1 MTPRPNRRSRPLST
15 LLARSSP
22 SNIQHPKSN
31 IRSERYTE
39 GSTLREPLLAPLAA
53 IAAGIVVSRFVPFG
67 SRELLSGI
75 AAFLILGVFSLWLES
90 RLLAVSCALL
100 ALTLAGS
107 LTDVLHRPGPDPEI
121 ETTSRTTLIVSG
133 CVVQPP
139 VFSDGREQF
148 VLELDPGARARVNL
162 TLREGETPP
171 PLHYGQLVE
180 FDAKLRKTRNFGNP
194 GAFDYALY
202 LARQDI
208 YWTASTR
215 VGAPIHILP
224 GNCGTRWD
232 GFLFR
237 LRTAA
242 LEKIEQLYAGQP
254 YETGMMEALLL
265 GETSK
270 LEKVWTDDFRHT
282 GTFHALVISGTQVAA
297 LAAFFLFLL
306 RLCFVPQMMALTLT
320 AMASWL
326 YALVTG
332 WQAPVIRSA
341 AGLTLFLV
349 GSYFFRRR
357 RILNLLAAVAIA
369 FLVLDPQQLFEPSFQ
384 LSFMAVGFLGALAV
398 PLIERTSGPLSR
410 GLAHLSELQRD
421 RRMPPRVAQFRVE
434 IRLLAET
441 IQVWTR
447 WPERLCQIL
456 VTFPTRI
463 ALFIFEL
470 TLTSADVRVGLA
482 LPMAIYFHR
491 VSLSGLTANAVIIP
505 AFGLAVPVGFVA
517 LFTGWTIP
525 VKAAAALLT
534 ISKWT
539 VRTHAQWEPN
549 WRVPGPPLWLAVAVA
564 SSVIALAC
572 AQRASR
578 PWRIGSTAVV
588 FVLLG
593 LMLWHPFPP
602 LIEPGVLEITTIDVG
617 QGDSILIAFPDG
629 KLMLMDGGGIPAFGA
644 RPYNPSVSAG
654 APRRVKSKLDI
665 GEDVVSPYLWSRSIR
680 RLDVVALSHAHE
692 DHIGGLAAI
701 LENFHVKELWTG
713 ANSDNPIWDALRDK
727 ALRFGVKIVPM
738 QRGGPFAYGGAIL
751 QTLAPRPDYVPAADP
766 KNNDSFALRVSDGE
780 RSALLTGD
788 IERQVEAEMLS
799 ENLIQH
805 ADILKVAHHG
815 SKTSSTPALL
825 DSVHPAF
832 AMISA
837 GFENSYG
844 HPAPDILAR
853 LRERGVCVLR
863 TDALGLIT
871 IRTDGHRIAVA
882 TAHWSPGSY
891 ALSPST
897 AAPD

>member
-1 MTPRPNRRSRPLST
+1 
-15 LLARSSP
+15 
-22 SNIQHPKSN
+22 
-31 IRSERYTE
+31 
-39 GSTLREPLLAPLAA
+39 LAA

-67 SRELLSGI
+67 SRELLSAI
-75 AAFLILGVFSLWLES
+75 AAFLILGVVSLWLQS

-100 ALTLAGS
+100 SLNLAGS
-107 LTDVLHRPGPDPEI
+107 LTDVLHRPGPDPVI
-121 ETTSRTTLIVSG
+121 DTTSRTTLIISG

-139 VFSDGREQF
+139 VFSEGREQF

-162 TLREGETPP
+162 TLREGELPP
-171 PLHYGQLVE
+171 ALRYGQKVE

-194 GAFDYALY
+194 GAFDYARY

-215 VGAPIHILP
+215 AGAPIHILP
-224 GNCGTRWD
+224 GNCGTRWE

-237 LRTAA
+237 LRSAA
-242 LEKIEQLYAGQP
+242 LEKLEQLYSGQP
-254 YETGMMEALLL
+254 YETGMMEALLI

-349 GSYFFRRR
+349 GSYFYRQR

-369 FLVLDPQQLFEPSFQ
+369 FLALDPQQLFEPSFQ
-384 LSFMAVGFLGALAV
+384 LSFLAVAFLGALAV

-410 GLAHLSELQRD
+410 GLAHLRELQRD
-421 RRMPPRVAQFRVE
+421 RRMPPRVAQFRIEV
-434 IRLLAET
+434 RLLAET

-447 WPERLCQIL
+447 WPERVCQLL
-456 VTFPTRI
+456 VTVPARVV
-463 ALFIFEL
+463 LFVFEL
-470 TLTSADVRVGLA
+470 TVTSAAVQVGLA

-517 LFTGWTIP
+517 MFTGWIVP

-539 VRTHAQWEPN
+539 VRAHAQWEPN
-549 WRVPGPPLWLAVAVA
+549 WRIPGPPLWLAIAMAA
-564 SSVIALAC
+564 SVMALAC

-578 PWRIGSTAVV
+578 PWRIAATAVV
-588 FVLLG
+588 FALLG
-593 LMLWHPFPP
+593 LMLWHPFAP

-617 QGDSILIAFPDG
+617 QGDSIFIAFPDG
-629 KLMLMDGGGIPAFGA
+629 KLMLIDGGGIPAFGA
-644 RPYNPSVSAG
+644 RPSNPSVSAG
-654 APRRVKSKLDI
+654 APHRVRSKLDI

-680 RLDVVALSHAHE
+680 RLDVIALSHAHE
-692 DHIGGLAAI
+692 DHIGGLGAI

-713 ANSDNPIWDALRDK
+713 ATPHSPSWDALQDK
-727 ALRFGVKIVPM
+727 ALRAGVKIVPM
-738 QRGGPFAYGGAIL
+738 QRGGPFAYGGATMRI
-751 QTLAPRPDYVPAADP
+751 LAPGPDYAPDKIP
-766 KNNDSFALRVSDGE
+766 KNNDSLALRVTYGE

-788 IERQVEAEMLS
+788 IERQVEAELTS
-799 ENLIQH
+799 ENLVEH

-815 SKTSSTPALL
+815 SKTSSTPAML
-825 DSVHPAF
+825 DSIHPAF

-844 HPAPDILAR
+844 HPHPDILAR
-853 LRERGVCVLR
+853 FSQRGVCVLR
-863 TDALGLIT
+863 TDALGLVS
-871 IRTDGHRIAVA
+871 IRTDGHRIVVG

-897 AAPD
+897 VAPD

>member
-1 MTPRPNRRSRPLST
+1 V
-15 LLARSSP
+15 
-22 SNIQHPKSN
+22 
-31 IRSERYTE
+31 
-39 GSTLREPLLAPLAA
+39 REPLLAPLAA

-75 AAFLILGVFSLWLES
+75 AAFLILGVYSLSQHS
-90 RLLAVSCALL
+90 RLLAASCALF
-100 ALTLAGS
+100 ALMLAGS
-107 LTDVLHRPGPDPEI
+107 LTELLHRPGPAPHID
-121 ETTSRTTLIVSG
+121 TNSRATLIVSG

-139 VFSDGREQF
+139 VFSEGREQF

-162 TLREGETPP
+162 TLREGEVAP
-171 PLHYGQLVE
+171 PLRYGQKVE
-180 FDAKLRKTRNFGNP
+180 FDAKLRMARNFANP
-194 GAFDYALY
+194 GAFDYAGY

-215 VGAPIHILP
+215 AGAPIAILP
-224 GNCGTRWD
+224 GTCGNRWHA
-232 GFLFR
+232 FLFH
-237 LRTAA
+237 LRSAA
-242 LEKIEQLYAGQP
+242 LEKLEQLYRGQA
-254 YETGMMEALLL
+254 YETGMMEALLI

-306 RLCFVPQMMALTLT
+306 RLCFVPQMIALTLT

-349 GSYFFRRR
+349 GSYFYRQR

-384 LSFMAVGFLGALAV
+384 LSFLAVGFLGALAV
-398 PLIERTSGPLSR
+398 PIIERTSGPLSR
-410 GLAHLSELQRD
+410 GLANLAELERDLHLQ
-421 RRMPPRVAQFRVE
+421 PRVAQFRIE

-447 WPERLCQIL
+447 WPERVCQVL
-456 VTFPTRI
+456 LTFPARV
-463 ALFIFEL
+463 ALFAFEL
-470 TLTSADVRVGLA
+470 TVTSAAVQVGLA
-482 LPMAIYFHR
+482 LPMAVYFHR

-517 LFTGWTIP
+517 MFTGWIVP
-525 VKAAAALLT
+525 VRAAALLLAV
-534 ISKWT
+534 SKWT
-539 VRTHAQWEPN
+539 VRTHANWEPN
-549 WRVPGPPLWLAVAVA
+549 WRIPGPPVWLAVAMA
-564 SSVIALAC
+564 ASVIGLAC

-578 PWRIGSTAVV
+578 PWRIVSTVVV
-588 FVLLG
+588 FALLG

-602 LIEPGVLEITTIDVG
+602 LTQPGMLEITAIDVG

-629 KLMLMDGGGIPAFGA
+629 KLMLMDGGGIPAFG
-644 RPYNPSVSAG
+644 
-654 APRRVKSKLDI
+654 RRVKSKLDI

-680 RLDVVALSHAHE
+680 RLDIVALSHAHE
-692 DHIGGLAAI
+692 DHIGGLASI
-701 LENFHVKELWTG
+701 MENFHVKELWTG
-713 ANSDNPIWDALRDK
+713 ATPDSPAWDALRDR
-727 ALRFGVKIVPM
+727 ALRAGVKIVPM
-738 QRGGPFAYGGAIL
+738 LRGPPFAYGGVTL
-751 QTLAPRPDYVPAADP
+751 QTLAPGPNYSPGPAP
-766 KNNDSFALRVSDGE
+766 KNNDSLAMRVTYGE

-788 IERQVEAEMLS
+788 IEKPVETELLS
-799 ENLIQH
+799 ENLVQH

-815 SKTSSTPALL
+815 SKTSSIAAML
-825 DSVHPAF
+825 DSVHPEF
-832 AMISA
+832 AIISA

-844 HPAPDILAR
+844 HPHPDILAR
-853 LRERGVCVLR
+853 LADRGISVLR
-863 TDALGLIT
+863 TDALGLVSIS
-871 IRTDGHRIAVA
+871 TDGHRIGVA